1 MSLSVI
7 IPYHNENKNIKFT
20 LDQISNQTL
29 KPDEIIL
36 VNSNSS
42 DNSSQIVNDYISR
55 NNLNIKN
62 YDTKLQTPSE
72 AKNFGINKSSSTW
85 LAFMDC
91 DMFFPLNWLESQ
103 MSLSRLNNSKK
114 IFFGMAILKGSN
126 LIDKCSIAQTYGL
139 NKPNPTIPSSLVHK
153 SVFTDDNLFLNARS
167 HYDSYWIKNNLN
179 KSFSIINPNVLIEYL
194 GINYSNSY
202 INLFKKSFYY
212 SLSLIDVYPLKSLLL
227 FTFFISLLFFSIL
240 SKSIFVFFFISYFVL
255 RICVIP
261 LIKSRNI
268 KLLKNLNYNIHVL
281 LFAGLVIDFGKAYGI
296 FISILKKNKLFSSYF
311 NNHYSK

>member
-7 IPYHNENKNIKFT
+7 IPYHNENQNIKFT

-42 DNSSQIVNDYISR
+42 DNSSQIVNEFISK

-62 YDTKLQTPSE
+62 FDTNLQTPSE

-91 DMFFPLNWLESQ
+91 DMFFPLNWLESH
-103 MSLSRLNNSKK
+103 MLFTRLNNSKK
-114 IFFGMAILKGSN
+114 IFFGMTILKGTN

-139 NKPNPTIPSSLVHK
+139 NKPIPTIPSSLIHK
-153 SVFTDDNLFLNARS
+153 SIFTDGNLFLNTRS

-194 GINYSNSY
+194 GTNYSNSY
-202 INLFKKSFYY
+202 INLFKKSVYY
-212 SLSLIDVYPLKSLLL
+212 SLSLIDVYPFKSLFL
-227 FTFFISLLFFSIL
+227 FSIFMSILFFSIL
-240 SKSIFVFFFISYFVL
+240 SKSIFLFFFIFYFIL
-255 RICVIP
+255 RICVLP
-261 LIKSRNI
+261 LMKCRNI

-281 LFAGLVIDFGKAYGI
+281 LLAGLVIDFGKMFGI